1 MFNKLI
7 TKLSPARNGQKTMKA
22 KNYDALTKNLE
33 RKEQLESEL
42 KEKQE
47 KLRELLLYVG
57 RINRELRETNNA
69 INGYGNQ
76 SNTSS
81 FIAADRQAKLEINQG
96 KADKLEAKLS
106 KAKDE
111 MAALDKAIEA
121 ITAELSE
128 CEHNANVSQVIA
140 HQKAIAAEQAEL
152 DKYQALIEEQKNKI
166 ADAGIKEDKVT
177 LLIVRREELLADIAL
192 GKAGAEEVDKLDQ
205 GIARTRQAQEA
216 EQSANAQIIM
226 DANNTISGLERGAES
241 IKARIAKLNHQTPGI
256 LDAFIMGM
264 ARQSADDFNRIAQ
277 ELSQKLIEL
286 SALDKMVST
295 FGKRHRTGLFP
306 NQAWIAKIP
315 NINNVDPCRVLNG
328 DQYHY
333 FNVANRAINVEEAM
347 RQLKQSLIEQGV
359 NI

>member
-1 MFNKLI
+1 MFNGLKAKL
-7 TKLSPARNGQKTMKA
+7 TPSTNGQKTMKA
-22 KNYDALTKNLE
+22 KNYEALTGTIEK
-33 RKEQLESEL
+33 KEKLESEL
-42 KEKQE
+42 KGNQEKQ
-47 KLRELLLYVG
+47 RELLLTIG
-57 RINRELRETNNA
+57 RINRELLEVNNA
-69 INGYGNQ
+69 VKGYSVRVRDSGFFSSDYKDKLKVNQ
-76 SNTSS
+76 EK
-81 FIAADRQAKLEINQG
+81 AAKLETEL
-96 KADKLEAKLS
+96 A

-140 HQKAIAAEQAEL
+140 YQKAIAAEQAEL
-152 DKYQALIEEQKNKI
+152 DKYQELIEDQKNKI

-177 LLIVRREELLADIAL
+177 PLIGRREELLADIAL
-192 GKAGAEEVDKLDQ
+192 GKAGAEELDELDQ
-205 GIARTRQAQEA
+205 DIARTRQAQEA
-216 EQSANAQIIM
+216 EQSANAQIIT
-226 DANNTISGLERGAES
+226 DANNTISGLERRTES
-241 IKARIAKLNHQTPGI
+241 IKARIAELNHQTPGI

-277 ELSQKLIEL
+277 ELAQKLIEL

-315 NINNVDPCRVLNG
+315 NINNVAPCRALNG

-347 RQLKQSLIEQGV
+347 RQLKLSLIEQGV